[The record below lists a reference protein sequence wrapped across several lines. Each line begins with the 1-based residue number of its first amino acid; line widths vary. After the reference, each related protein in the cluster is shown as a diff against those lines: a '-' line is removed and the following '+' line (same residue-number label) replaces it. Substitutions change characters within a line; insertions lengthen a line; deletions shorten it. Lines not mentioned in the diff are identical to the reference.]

1 MAGAVL
7 TLRVKQNRSA
17 GLYNAAG
24 VFESLVGLPQIDVE
38 RVAARGDDQ
47 KIVWIFH
54 GDAEQLVDR
63 LAAFAM
69 SGVVVAGDDFGQLA
83 AGSQHN
89 VDEEIGLDQA
99 AGVE

>member
-24 VFESLVGLPQIDVE
+24 VFEGLVGLPQIDVE
-38 RVAARGDDQ
+38 GVAARGDDQ

-63 LAAFAM
+63 FASFAM
-69 SGVVVAGDDFGQLA
+69 SGVAVAGDDFGQLA
-83 AGSQHN
+83 PRSPHN
-89 VDEEIGLDQA
+89 LDREPGPAHAPGL
-99 AGVE
+99 